1 MLRSPCCDPRKF
13 RDSLA
18 AYLVSKEDVV
28 RSTRLIIAA
37 TAGLLVVALPKSPDA
52 FGSPGEAGQAGAQ
65 KPVITIPKS
74 LQSEH
79 EEIHHALLEATRAPG
94 RVGAAAKE
102 LAAVL
107 DPHFA
112 RENQIALPPLGL
124 LAPLAVGN
132 TPAGQQEALAMS
144 DALRKELPRMLE
156 EHKRIR
162 AANEKLR
169 TAAREEKSS
178 VHEQFAETLA
188 AHAQTEEEILYPA
201 AILVGDIIRARTA
214 KK

>member
-1 MLRSPCCDPRKF
+1 ML
-13 RDSLA
+13 
-18 AYLVSKEDVV
+18 
-28 RSTRLIIAA
+28 
-37 TAGLLVVALPKSPDA
+37 
-52 FGSPGEAGQAGAQ
+52 
-65 KPVITIPKS
+65 TIPQS

-79 EEIHHALLEATRAPG
+79 EEIHEALVEATRAPG

-107 DPHFA
+107 DPHFE

-124 LAPLAVGN
+124 LAPLAAGE
-132 TPAGQQEALAMS
+132 TPAGMKEALAMS

-162 AANEKLR
+162 AATEKLR
-169 TAAREEKSS
+169 TAAREEKAS
-178 VHEQFAETLA
+178 VHEHFAEALA
-188 AHAQTEEEILYPA
+188 THAQTEEEILYPA
-201 AILVGDIIRARTA
+201 AILVGDIIRVRMAV

>member
-1 MLRSPCCDPRKF
+1 MLKGR
-13 RDSLA
+13 LA
-18 AYLVSKEDVV
+18 LAVTISVLAMAL
-28 RSTRLIIAA
+28 STPPVASGGQGRADAA
-37 TAGLLVVALPKSPDA
+37 
-52 FGSPGEAGQAGAQ
+52 AQ
-65 KPVITIPKS
+65 KSVIAIPQA
-74 LQSEH
+74 LQVEH
-79 EEIHHALLEATRAPG
+79 HEIHEALAQATRAPG

-124 LAPLAVGN
+124 LAPLAAGK
-132 TPAGQQEALAMS
+132 TPAGLQEALAMT
-144 DALRKELPRMLE
+144 DALRREMPRMLD

-162 AANEKLR
+162 AATEKLL
-169 TAAREEKSS
+169 AVAREEKAPAQ
-178 VHEQFAETLA
+178 EQFAERLA

-201 AILVGDIIRARTA
+201 AILVGDIIRARMA

>member
-1 MLRSPCCDPRKF
+1 MPHRG
-13 RDSLA
+13 
-18 AYLVSKEDVV
+18 
-28 RSTRLIIAA
+28 LII
-37 TAGLLVVALPKSPDA
+37 TASVGVLVIALPKSPDA
-52 FGSPGEAGQAGAQ
+52 FGTLSQAGRAGAQ
-65 KPVITIPKS
+65 KSVITIPQS
-74 LQSEH
+74 LRTEH
-79 EEIHHALLEATRAPG
+79 EEIHQALMEATRVPG

-107 DPHFA
+107 DPHFE

-124 LAPLAVGN
+124 LAPLAAGES
-132 TPAGQQEALAMS
+132 PAGLQEALAMT

-162 AANEKLR
+162 AATEKLR
-169 TAAREEKSS
+169 TSAREEKAP

-201 AILVGDIIRARTA
+201 AILVGDIIRARMA
-214 KK
+214 RK